1 MKETRMTNSTDNQ
14 ANLTIGTAVAAP
26 GELTYGEIEGIEYAD
41 GTVVR
46 VPVVLATGAKPG
58 QRLYLGA
65 AIHGDEICGVEAVHR
80 LLASVDLAEMSGTI
94 IAIPVQNPIAMAGQH
109 RLPQMLV
116 GKSPM
121 DQMPGDTWQCFPGDA
136 NGNSLQRMAAKLW
149 DVMMQADVVVDVH
162 TPTTGGR
169 YQPYAFLPPASF
181 GAAAE
186 RAMELAKVFGPNYV
200 LDTDAGV
207 YVLPGTP
214 HVELARVG
222 VPAFGIEIGE
232 GGLIEEEVADDAV
245 IGLTNVLIHLGF
257 IDAALSPRPEPM
269 LINGMT
275 AVRTSR
281 GGLLHTH
288 HKLGAAIDKGD
299 LLATITDTHG
309 RVVEE
314 IFAPHSGPLM
324 RTTTFAT
331 VAAGERVAQLAVP
344 R

>member
-1 MKETRMTNSTDNQ
+1 MTYSVENH
-14 ANLTIGTAVAAP
+14 AGLVVGTAVAEV
-26 GELTYGEIEGIEYAD
+26 GKTTHGDLEGVELAD

-46 VPVVLATGAKPG
+46 IPVVLATGAHPG
-58 QRLYLGA
+58 PRLYLGA

-80 LLASVDLAEMSGTI
+80 LLASLELSEMSGTI

-109 RLPQMLV
+109 RLPEVLV

-136 NGNSLQRMAAKLW
+136 KGNSLQRMADKLW
-149 DVMMQADVVVDVH
+149 NVMKLADVVVDVH

-169 YQPYAFLPPASF
+169 YQPYAFLPPASS
-181 GAAAE
+181 GPAAE
-186 RAMELAKVFGPNYV
+186 RAMELAKIFGPNYI
-200 LDTDAGV
+200 LDTDSGV

-214 HVELARVG
+214 HVELAKLG

-232 GGLIEEEVADDAV
+232 GGRIEAEVADDAV
-245 IGLTNVLIHLGF
+245 VGLTNLLIHLGF
-257 IDAALSPRPEPM
+257 INSTPAPRPEPM
-269 LINGMT
+269 VINRMT
-275 AVRTSR
+275 AVRANR

-288 HKLGAAIDKGD
+288 HELGTDIKEGEV
-299 LLATITDTHG
+299 LATIVDSHG

-314 IFAPHSGPLM
+314 VQAPHSGPLM